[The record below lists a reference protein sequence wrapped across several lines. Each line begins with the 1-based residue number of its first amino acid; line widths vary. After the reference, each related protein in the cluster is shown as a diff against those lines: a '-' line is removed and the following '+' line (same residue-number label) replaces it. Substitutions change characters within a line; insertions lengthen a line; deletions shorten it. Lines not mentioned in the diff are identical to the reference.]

1 MQQKAKIFLKKE
13 GFKSN
18 EKYKQIFIITTD
30 SLDDIA
36 VIQLLFEEYKTVLW
50 INSRLKIMK
59 TWIILY

>member
-18 EKYKQIFIITTD
+18 EIYKQIFIITTD